1 MASITITG
9 TTDIQDAFVFSTSPT
24 TNFNDPNISMGEATA
39 PFDGTV
45 ARAFIKFALTGVP
58 AGSTINSATMSLYI
72 DSNLA
77 SNTRDLNVYRL
88 LRAWTETGVT
98 WNKYDGT
105 NDWGTAGAAN
115 TSTDREA
122 ANIGSV
128 SVLSGPSADTEYQ
141 VTLTAAKI
149 QEMISGGVF
158 TNNGFLLQ
166 MSTESDDYHSFRSSE
181 YAVDTTKIPKLV
193 IDYTPAASGGFV
205 FMSV

>member
-9 TTDIQDAFVFSTSPT
+9 TTDTQDAYVFSTSPT
-24 TNFNDPNISMGEATA
+24 SNFNDTGISTGEATA
-39 PFDGTV
+39 PFDGTT
-45 ARAFIKFALTGVP
+45 ARAFIKFALTAIP
-58 AGSTINSATMSLYI
+58 AGSTINSATLSLFI

-105 NDWGTAGAAN
+105 NDWGTAGASN
-115 TSTDREA
+115 TTTDREA

-128 SVLSGPSADTEYQ
+128 SVLSSPSADTEYQ
-141 VTLTAAKI
+141 VTLTASKI
-149 QEMISGGVF
+149 QEMLSGGVF

-193 IDYTPAASGGFV
+193 IDYTAPSSGFLM
-205 FMSV
+205 FF